1 MARRLLCRRV
11 WCLLVVLA
19 VEGSWLAASAA
30 ESTSS
35 GSKARYTD
43 ADVARLAAAIDEHV
57 ARRWQEARVQ
67 PAPAAE
73 DTEFLRR
80 VYLDVIG
87 RIPHVAEVR
96 QFLAD
101 RSPDKRRAIVKRLLD
116 SPAYV
121 AHWTNVWRAA
131 LLPEADTNFQ
141 YRFLA
146 PGFEAWVRKQLLEDR
161 TYDQLVTGLLTAG
174 TDNQAMQR
182 AYAYNQGGGE
192 PTPVAYY
199 LAKENKPENIAGAT
213 SRLFLGLRI
222 ECAQCHKHPFAK
234 WTREDFWGY
243 AAFFQGAGGGQ
254 RSGGI
259 GGLLEDL
266 FSFPEIAI
274 PNTNKVVQATF
285 IDGSTPRFKGK
296 MSFRQTLADWITSPN
311 NPYFARAA
319 VNRMWAT
326 LLGTGIVD
334 PVDDFDENN
343 QPSHPELLDLM
354 AREFAAHEFDM
365 KYLISA
371 ITASRPYQLTS
382 RQTHESQKEPRH
394 FARHAVRGLSGQQ
407 LYDSVVT
414 ATGFRDPNGRLNPFV
429 FYGGNSP
436 REEFLEKF
444 KAGTENPTER
454 TTSIVQALTVMN
466 GSLVTSATT
475 LGQSETLSAVI
486 EFPFSTPQ
494 RVEAL
499 YLAALGRQP
508 SAKELDR
515 FARYVE
521 QGGPKKDAR
530 AALADV
536 FWALLNSSEFVLNH

>member
-11 WCLLVVLA
+11 SFSLVVALICG
-19 VEGSWLAASAA
+19 GSWLAVSAA
-30 ESTSS
+30 DSQP
-35 GSKARYTD
+35 SKARFTD

-57 ARRWQEARVQ
+57 ARRWREASVQ
-67 PAPAAE
+67 PAPAAA

-80 VYLDVIG
+80 VYLDLIG
-87 RIPHVAEVR
+87 RIPHVAEVW
-96 QFLAD
+96 QFLSD
-101 RSPDKRRAIVKRLLD
+101 KSTDKRQGLVKRLLD

-121 AHWTNVWRAA
+121 SHWTNVWRAA

-161 TYDQLVTGLLTAG
+161 TYDQLVTNLLTAG
-174 TDNQAMQR
+174 TDAQSMQR
-182 AYAYNQGGGE
+182 AYAYGQGGGD

-199 LAKENKPENIAGAT
+199 LAKENKPENIAAAT

-234 WTREDFWGY
+234 WTRENFWGY
-243 AAFFQGAGGGQ
+243 AAFFQGATGGR
-254 RSGGI
+254 RSNGL

-266 FSFPEIAI
+266 FSFPEITI
-274 PNTNKVVQATF
+274 PNTNKVVQARF
-285 IDGSTPRFKGK
+285 IDDSTPRFSGK

-319 VNRMWAT
+319 VNRTWAT
-326 LLGTGIVD
+326 FFGIGIVE

-343 QPSHPELLDLM
+343 QPSHPELLDLL
-354 AREFAAHEFDM
+354 AREFAAHEFDV

-371 ITASRPYQLTS
+371 ITASRAYQLAS
-382 RQTHESQKEPRH
+382 RQTHDSQKDPRH
-394 FARHAVRGLSGQQ
+394 FARHAVRGLSGLQ

-414 ATGFRDPNGRLNPFV
+414 ATGFRDPNGRLNPYA
-429 FYGGNSP
+429 FYGNNSP

-444 KAGTENPTER
+444 KSGTENSTER
-454 TTSIVQALTVMN
+454 QTSIVQALTIMN
-466 GSLVTSATT
+466 GSVMTNATSLA
-475 LGQSETLSAVI
+475 QSETLAAVVD
-486 EFPFSTPQ
+486 FPFTTSQ
-494 RVEAL
+494 RIDAL

-508 SAKELDR
+508 RPKELDR
-515 FARYVE
+515 FVRYVE
-521 QGGPKKDAR
+521 QGGPKKDPR

-536 FWALLNSSEFVLNH
+536 FWALLNSSEFALNH